1 MFVGIRRFYD
11 NLEMMLGYR
20 LFPHMYGSWLVSTPL
35 FTLVSDIERLLY
47 PSKNLSRHSLET
59 RVSEL
64 GSFGSHLSHS
74 PLTFILA

>member
-35 FTLVSDIERLLY
+35 FTLVSIIKTFSVPFQKIFLATA
-47 PSKNLSRHSLET
+47 SKLASLN
-59 RVSEL
+59 
-64 GSFGSHLSHS
+64 
-74 PLTFILA
+74 